1 MAEKRMFAKCVVE
14 GARFLKMPAS
24 SQSLYFHLCL
34 NADDDGVVEAYT
46 VMNIVKAHED
56 DLRML
61 CTKGFTIV
69 LNEDLVTYIT
79 DWRIQNYIRA
89 DRKKDSVYKDLLNQ
103 VLPEVELLKRKDRS
117 DLVKRTG
124 LPGDSQM
131 TDTCQ
136 TIAAQETANGPSGDS
151 QMTDTC
157 QTIACRETADGPS
170 GDNRRSAQCSV
181 DECSL
186 NKSSIDEC
194 RTVPDT
200 HAIKYCL
207 DNESITVA
215 QYTDLINK
223 YPKRIVDGVIG
234 RILKKPYHG
243 CLNIPKIS
251 SWCEEQA
258 GKTDYTVSEEKKS
271 ILHEQIMK
279 IVSVKAGV

>member
-124 LPGDSQM
+124 LP
-131 TDTCQ
+131 
-136 TIAAQETANGPSGDS
+136 GDS